1 MEGTRWVARYSIAS
15 SRPPVGK
22 PDPAIWLALGPLA
35 RVLALQ
41 SSRGVCG
48 SITSQLATPRA
59 RPPVPPHV
67 HVRCTRTSGT
77 PTRLT
82 GFRSLTPA
90 CAKLAAPSLHPPVLH
105 SACRACC
112 SLTKGHESERTRARP
127 LCASCGTIGRPTRA
141 FGSLL
146 VAAHPQS
153 TVPLPAART
162 RRGNT
167 SWAQVPGVDC
177 ARVPGIVLHRGL
189 RTRRPA
195 AVPRGG
201 RT

>member
-1 MEGTRWVARYSIAS
+1 MEGTRWVAHYSIAS

-22 PDPAIWLALGPLA
+22 PDPAIWASAG
-35 RVLALQ
+35 
-41 SSRGVCG
+41 SSRSGAGPPV
-48 SITSQLATPRA
+48 ITWSLWINHLATRNAACEASRA
-59 RPPVPPHV
+59 T
-67 HVRCTRTSGT
+67 TRACKMHTHLGYAHSAA
-77 PTRLT
+77 

-112 SLTKGHESERTRARP
+112 SLTKGHASERTRARP